1 MDITHIAVIA
11 AALSCGLVT
20 GLLFGFVVVAMPG
33 IGTLD
38 DREFLRGFKVM
49 DRVIQDRQPLFMV
62 AWIGS
67 VLAVVATAVL
77 GIVELDGTDRVLA
90 VAAAGVWLLGMQVPT
105 AAINI
110 PLNNTVQALDLDRM
124 DTAALRAARQAFEGR
139 WNRWN
144 AIRTVLGTVATLLL
158 LVLLLRLDG

>member
-1 MDITHIAVIA
+1 MALQIVVIIT
-11 AALSCGLVT
+11 ALLCGLVT

-49 DRVIQDRQPLFMV
+49 DRVIQDRQPLFML

-67 VLAVVATAVL
+67 VMSVLATAIL
-77 GIVELDGTDRVLA
+77 GLIDLDGAEQVLA
-90 VAAAGVWLLGMQVPT
+90 VTAAAVYVLGVQVPT

-110 PLNNTVQALDLDRM
+110 PLNNAVQSLDLDGM
-124 DTAALRAARQAFEGR
+124 DRGALARAREDFELR

-144 AIRTVLGTVATLLL
+144 AIRTALGAAATMLL
-158 LVLLLRLDG
+158 LVLLLRL